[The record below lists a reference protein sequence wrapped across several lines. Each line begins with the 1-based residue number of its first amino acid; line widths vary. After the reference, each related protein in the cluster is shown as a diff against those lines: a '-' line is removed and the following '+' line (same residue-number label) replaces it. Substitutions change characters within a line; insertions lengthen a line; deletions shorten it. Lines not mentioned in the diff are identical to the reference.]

1 MTRIYNLEGRT
12 TETVAEALKIAAEIA
27 AHPQGKAWTRYDVQT
42 GQAVALVVTLPD
54 ERGA

>member
-27 AHPQGKAWTRYDVQT
+27 ADPQGKAWARYDVQT
-42 GQAVALVVTLPD
+42 GQAVALVV
-54 ERGA
+54 EIAEEGGA